1 MGAGREGLGYK
12 TEDYVNKTS
21 RRSDLSSKVRV
32 ESELWTPSGQEVRQA
47 TQEHQV
53 GQPPHG
59 EQQGLILHSQD
70 PDTLA
75 KNSSSGNW

>member
-12 TEDYVNKTS
+12 TKDYVNKTS
-21 RRSDLSSKVRV
+21 RWSDLSSEVRE
-32 ESELWTPSGQEVRQA
+32 ESEGRTPSGQEVRQA

-53 GQPPHG
+53 GQPHHG
-59 EQQGLILHSQD
+59 EQQALTSHPQA

-75 KNSSSGNW
+75 KNS